1 MIASGV
7 FMSFCQKYEIVKD
20 MLEIITRVVPTN
32 DLHMEPVVIMM
43 SQLCGAG
50 HGS

>member
-1 MIASGV
+1 MIANGV
-7 FMSFCQKYEIVKD
+7 FMSFCQKYEIARG
-20 MLEIITRVVPTN
+20 MLEIISRVAPTS
-32 DLHMEPVVIMM
+32 DLHMGFMVIMM